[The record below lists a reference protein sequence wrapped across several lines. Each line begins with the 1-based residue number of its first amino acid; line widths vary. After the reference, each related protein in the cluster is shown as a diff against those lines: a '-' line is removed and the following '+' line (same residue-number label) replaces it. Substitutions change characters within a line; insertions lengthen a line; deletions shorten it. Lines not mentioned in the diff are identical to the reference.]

1 MAGWSISWQTLAD
14 IALLA
19 LLIWVLYSMLRGTRA
34 FHMLVGVGVVV
45 GVAAA
50 AMRLELPVLGWI
62 ASRLAPFL
70 AFALII
76 IFQGEIRRMLA
87 RIGRFVTFT
96 SSAGR
101 TESYEDIVMA
111 ANFFAQNH
119 IGALMVIERDL
130 GLRTFIESGVPMD
143 AQISFDLL
151 ATIFRPNAPLHD
163 GAVIIRR
170 DRVAAAACFLPLSLN
185 PVLSNQLGTR
195 HRAAIGITEETDA
208 IAIVVSEE
216 TGQISLALAGKIERA
231 LTVDALRER
240 LGDLVG
246 RFVPMATPP
255 TSLDDESESESPA
268 YRRSDSGG

>member
-1 MAGWSISWQTLAD
+1 MDGWNISWQMIAD
-14 IALLA
+14 IALLT
-19 LLIWVLYSMLRGTRA
+19 LLVWMLYSMLRGTRA
-34 FHMLVGVGVVV
+34 FHMLVGVAALVAV
-45 GVAAA
+45 GALAI
-50 AMRLELPVLGWI
+50 RFELPVVGWI
-62 ASRLAPFL
+62 ATRLAPFL
-70 AFALII
+70 TFALII
-76 IFQGEIRRMLA
+76 IFHGEIRRMLA
-87 RIGRFVTFT
+87 RIGRFVTLT

-185 PVLSNQLGTR
+185 PVLS
-195 HRAAIGITEETDA
+195 
-208 IAIVVSEE
+208 
-216 TGQISLALAGKIERA
+216 
-231 LTVDALRER
+231 
-240 LGDLVG
+240 
-246 RFVPMATPP
+246 
-255 TSLDDESESESPA
+255 
-268 YRRSDSGG
+268 

>member
-1 MAGWSISWQTLAD
+1 MHFPPTVIAD

-19 LLIWVLYSMLRGTRA
+19 LLVWMLYSMLRGTRA
-34 FHMLVGVGVVV
+34 FHMLVGIGVL
-45 GVAAA
+45 AAFGYA
-50 AMRLELPVLGWI
+50 ASRFDLPVTGWI
-62 ASRLAPFL
+62 ADRIAPFGV
-70 AFALII
+70 FALII
-76 IFQGEIRRMLA
+76 IFHGEIRRMLG
-87 RIGRFVTFT
+87 RIGRVVTFT
-96 SSAGR
+96 KSSGT

-111 ANFFAQNH
+111 ANFFAQNK

-130 GLRTFIESGVPMD
+130 GLRTFIESGVPLD

-151 ATIFRPNAPLHD
+151 ATIFRPNAPMHD

-208 IAIVVSEE
+208 IAIIVSEE

-231 LTVDALRER
+231 LSTDDLRDR
-240 LGDLVG
+240 LGKLVG
-246 RFVPMATPP
+246 RFVPRATPP
-255 TSLDDESESESPA
+255 TSLEDESEAHA
-268 YRRSDSGG
+268 YGRSDSEL

>member
-1 MAGWSISWQTLAD
+1 MHFTPPVIAD

-19 LLIWVLYSMLRGTRA
+19 LLVWMLYSMLRGTRA
-34 FHMLVGVGVVV
+34 FHMLVGIGVL
-45 GVAAA
+45 AAFGYA
-50 AMRLELPVLGWI
+50 ASRFDLPVTGWI
-62 ASRLAPFL
+62 ADRIAPFGV
-70 AFALII
+70 FALII
-76 IFQGEIRRMLA
+76 IFHGEIRRMLG
-87 RIGRFVTFT
+87 RIGRVVTFT
-96 SSAGR
+96 KSSGT

-111 ANFFAQNH
+111 ANFFAQNK

-130 GLRTFIESGVPMD
+130 GLRTFIESGVPLD

-151 ATIFRPNAPLHD
+151 ATIFRPNAPMHD

-208 IAIVVSEE
+208 IAIIVSEE

-231 LTVDALRER
+231 LSTDDLRNR
-240 LGDLVG
+240 LGKLVG
-246 RFVPMATPP
+246 RFVPRATPP
-255 TSLDDESESESPA
+255 TSLEDESEARA
-268 YRRSDSGG
+268 YGRSDSEL